1 MNNLNNGN
9 NGNNGNK
16 VHSSLSSD
24 KLSFSPIN
32 ELGKQFYFKMT
43 NDVHTTFQPKK
54 DNTCQPSFQYFLKN
68 SSPTEK
74 QTQWGSSRPMD
85 EVCPKNYKPHSGTP
99 THSVWNNLT
108 KRRSMVNL

>member
-9 NGNNGNK
+9 NDNK
-16 VHSSLSSD
+16 VQSSLSSD
-24 KLSFSPIN
+24 KLSFSPVQ
-32 ELGKQFYFKMT
+32 ELGKQSYFKMT
-43 NDVHTTFQPKK
+43 NDVHTMFQPKK

-108 KRRSMVNL
+108 KRRSMVNLST

>member
-9 NGNNGNK
+9 NDNK

-24 KLSFSPIN
+24 KLSFSPID
-32 ELGKQFYFKMT
+32 ELGKQSYFKMT
-43 NDVHTTFQPKK
+43 NDVHTMFQPKQ

-85 EVCPKNYKPHSGTP
+85 EVCPKNYKPHSGIP

>member
-1 MNNLNNGN
+1 MNNLNND
-9 NGNNGNK
+9 NNGNK

-43 NDVHTTFQPKK
+43 NDVHTMFQPKQ

-68 SSPTEK
+68 SSLILMK
-74 QTQWGSSRPMD
+74 SRSLRLP
-85 EVCPKNYKPHSGTP
+85 
-99 THSVWNNLT
+99 
-108 KRRSMVNL
+108 